1 MRAERTTLDLTCVQE
16 LIVARYNALEGE
28 LAKTAAEAVEAQI
41 EVKSLQKQ
49 LADLKLQFIDVVELL
64 PTEELKNNSEAR
76 NTKLAA
82 LKLRARYKEELAEVG
97 GDPWE
102 LLIRKQAEVQT
113 WQGAAADAN
122 WLLKAA
128 PALTDS
134 ARDMPQETAAA
145 TQAVPAPVQRRQKPA
160 PRNRTPHAAAAPRRQ
175 RRAAAR
181 AASSDDEA
189 APSARAAAAPGVQ
202 RKSGRTRVADL
213 RVANAMLMLQV
224 DSDSEGQ
231 GDCDTSADYLG

>member
-1 MRAERTTLDLTCVQE
+1 MLPGCTSGPSAR
-16 LIVARYNALEGE
+16 VARQEPQCTPHQQIHLLHDSSGCLRYSSIFGTSGLTTEQKYKLLEDIVSNPELPPAKYKPLDEHMQPACQFLDGE
-28 LAKTAAEAVEAQI
+28 PDDEDTG
-41 EVKSLQKQ
+41 
-49 LADLKLQFIDVVELL
+49 
-64 PTEELKNNSEAR
+64 P
-76 NTKLAA
+76 
-82 LKLRARYKEELAEVG
+82 
-97 GDPWE
+97 
-102 LLIRKQAEVQT
+102 
-113 WQGAAADAN
+113 
-122 WLLKAA
+122 AA
-128 PALTDS
+128 PALTDN
-134 ARDMPQETAAA
+134 ARDMPQDAAAA
-145 TQAVPAPVQRRQKPA
+145 TQAVPAPVQRRQNPA

-175 RRAAAR
+175 RRVAAC